1 MIWIMLATLAVVFV
15 VGFRVL
21 TSGARKAIRRLSDRL
36 NIDVV
41 PVESMVDQMGKSAGD
56 EFLRYLHRPDE
67 SHLQNAAQVLLI
79 WQIVIVDG
87 SEQNLLQWHRIL
99 QKARLAAPITDAQ
112 VRLALGFLRET
123 EPEMQDINAFQMRY
137 NAFFQPAEGVH
148 WLHWNRFVLS
158 AYRPRLT
165 CRVDKTFTPHPVI
178 FALFRFDLN
187 SSSSNT
193 VKVAKTLNASHI
205 SMLKWSAFPL
215 KHATGNTMSEFI
227 AENRGADAITRPN
240 WSAVFSV
247 AFCVACLIIVEFLP
261 VSLLTPMA
269 QDLGISEGV
278 AGQSVTVTA
287 FVAMFA
293 SLFITQ
299 TIQATDRR
307 YVVILFAVLLT
318 LSCLLVSFANSF
330 SLLLIGRAC
339 LGLALGGFWAM
350 SASLTMRLVP
360 PRTVPK
366 ALSVIFGAVSIALVI
381 AAPLGSFLGELIG
394 WRNVFNA
401 AAVMG
406 VLCIFW
412 IIKSLPSLPGEPSH
426 QKQNT
431 FRLLQRP
438 GVMAGMIA
446 IFMSFAGQFAF
457 FTYIRPVYMNLAGFG
472 VDGLTLVLLSF
483 GIASFIGTSLSSFIL
498 KRSVKLALAGAPLIL
513 AVSALVLTL
522 WGSDKIVATGVAII
536 WGLTFALVPVGWS
549 TWITRSLADQA
560 EKAGSIQVAVIQL
573 ANTCGAAIGGYAL
586 DNIGLTSPLM
596 LSGTLML
603 LTALLVT
610 AKVKMKKS

>member
-1 MIWIMLATLAVVFV
+1 MIFI
-15 VGFRVL
+15 
-21 TSGARKAIRRLSDRL
+21 
-36 NIDVV
+36 
-41 PVESMVDQMGKSAGD
+41 
-56 EFLRYLHRPDE
+56 
-67 SHLQNAAQVLLI
+67 
-79 WQIVIVDG
+79 
-87 SEQNLLQWHRIL
+87 
-99 QKARLAAPITDAQ
+99 
-112 VRLALGFLRET
+112 
-123 EPEMQDINAFQMRY
+123 
-137 NAFFQPAEGVH
+137 
-148 WLHWNRFVLS
+148 
-158 AYRPRLT
+158 
-165 CRVDKTFTPHPVI
+165 
-178 FALFRFDLN
+178 
-187 SSSSNT
+187 SSSSLELSHNT

-401 AAVMG
+401 AAAMG

-438 GVMAGMIA
+438 GVMAGMLA

-522 WGSDKIVATGVAII
+522 WEAIKSLLPA
-536 WGLTFALVPVGWS
+536 WRLSGANFALVPVGWS

-610 AKVKMKKS
+610 AKVKMK

>member
-1 MIWIMLATLAVVFV
+1 
-15 VGFRVL
+15 
-21 TSGARKAIRRLSDRL
+21 
-36 NIDVV
+36 
-41 PVESMVDQMGKSAGD
+41 
-56 EFLRYLHRPDE
+56 
-67 SHLQNAAQVLLI
+67 
-79 WQIVIVDG
+79 
-87 SEQNLLQWHRIL
+87 
-99 QKARLAAPITDAQ
+99 
-112 VRLALGFLRET
+112 
-123 EPEMQDINAFQMRY
+123 
-137 NAFFQPAEGVH
+137 
-148 WLHWNRFVLS
+148 
-158 AYRPRLT
+158 
-165 CRVDKTFTPHPVI
+165 
-178 FALFRFDLN
+178 
-187 SSSSNT
+187 
-193 VKVAKTLNASHI
+193 
-205 SMLKWSAFPL
+205 MLKWSAFPL

-381 AAPLGSFLGELIG
+381 AAPL
-394 WRNVFNA
+394 
-401 AAVMG
+401 
-406 VLCIFW
+406 
-412 IIKSLPSLPGEPSH
+412 
-426 QKQNT
+426 
-431 FRLLQRP
+431 
-438 GVMAGMIA
+438 
-446 IFMSFAGQFAF
+446 
-457 FTYIRPVYMNLAGFG
+457 
-472 VDGLTLVLLSF
+472 
-483 GIASFIGTSLSSFIL
+483 
-498 KRSVKLALAGAPLIL
+498 IL

>member
-1 MIWIMLATLAVVFV
+1 
-15 VGFRVL
+15 
-21 TSGARKAIRRLSDRL
+21 
-36 NIDVV
+36 
-41 PVESMVDQMGKSAGD
+41 
-56 EFLRYLHRPDE
+56 
-67 SHLQNAAQVLLI
+67 
-79 WQIVIVDG
+79 
-87 SEQNLLQWHRIL
+87 
-99 QKARLAAPITDAQ
+99 
-112 VRLALGFLRET
+112 
-123 EPEMQDINAFQMRY
+123 
-137 NAFFQPAEGVH
+137 
-148 WLHWNRFVLS
+148 
-158 AYRPRLT
+158 
-165 CRVDKTFTPHPVI
+165 
-178 FALFRFDLN
+178 
-187 SSSSNT
+187 
-193 VKVAKTLNASHI
+193 
-205 SMLKWSAFPL
+205 MLKWSAFPL

-350 SASLTMRLVP
+350 SASLT
-360 PRTVPK
+360 
-366 ALSVIFGAVSIALVI
+366 FGAVSIALVI

-401 AAVMG
+401 AAAMG

-483 GIASFIGTSLSSFIL
+483 GIASFVGTSLSSFIL
-498 KRSVKLALAGAPLIL
+498 KRSVKLALAGAPFVL
-513 AVSALVLTL
+513 ALSALVLTL

-536 WGLTFALVPVGWS
+536 WGLTFALIPVGWS